1 MNKSSYL
8 SILLLLSLSAC
19 INNSDSTEIDQ
30 LKMEIEELKQT
41 IQKQAYIENK
51 KIEEHQRELSEFN
64 HAIKRTFDDE
74 GYINYEFNF
83 SHFSSISSRLSGSA
97 DDTEKKLINY
107 GYIERGRYLGQSV
120 IQQDLYE
127 LELTS
132 KGRSM
137 LIDTETKYYDDGSS
151 FYRWKFKVGKGRFK
165 EVIEV
170 QLIDDTKAKV
180 KFTCE
185 IIEIT
190 KIGKEVFEEDDYI
203 GEIKEYTETFVKR
216 GKYWVPKDVSSFN
229 RGWYR

>member
-41 IQKQAYIENK
+41 KQKQAGIENK

-151 FYRWKFKVGKGRFK
+151 FYRWEFKVGKGRFK

-180 KFTCE
+180 KFACE

-203 GEIKEYTETFVKR
+203 GEIKEYTEIFVKR